1 MREKRGKI
9 RKIESIFTNYLL
21 IRKHFTL
28 SFKVPFRSNPGL
40 VHSLDGNK
48 LGWDDAMLTLI
59 ALLPD
64 TDGCKKANR
73 RITETASRV
82 VDGLKEDQKTD

>member
-1 MREKRGKI
+1 M
-9 RKIESIFTNYLL
+9 
-21 IRKHFTL
+21 
-28 SFKVPFRSNPGL
+28 

-64 TDGCKKANR
+64 TGGCKKANR